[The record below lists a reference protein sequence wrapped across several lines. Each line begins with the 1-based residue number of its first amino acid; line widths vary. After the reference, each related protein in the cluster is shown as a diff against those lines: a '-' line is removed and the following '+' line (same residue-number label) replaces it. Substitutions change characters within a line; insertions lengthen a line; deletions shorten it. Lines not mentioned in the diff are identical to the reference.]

1 MEYKKTRIW
10 KLQLCLCS
18 LAWIGTLDRAY
29 TALQIF
35 ICSCLCSCKV
45 DTKFIIK
52 LLYFW
57 KRGNPRITM
66 AAAEL
71 CTETVGDE
79 ELYDSPRKRK
89 EAASPKTP
97 YYLRNFLAILNHVLQ
112 NAHNWSL
119 FSEQEL
125 SLLRSF
131 SDLQGKI

>member
-1 MEYKKTRIW
+1 METVAMTV
-10 KLQLCLCS
+10 S
-18 LAWIGTLDRAY
+18 LSMDGTLSQGQHCTTDIRLLLPLEGGY
-29 TALQIF
+29 
-35 ICSCLCSCKV
+35 KV
-45 DTKFIIK
+45 IVK
-52 LLYFW
+52 LLVFFW

-71 CTETVGDE
+71 CSETVGDE
-79 ELYDSPRKRK
+79 ELYHSPRKRK
-89 EAASPKTP
+89 DAASPKTP

-112 NAHNWSL
+112 SVHNWSL